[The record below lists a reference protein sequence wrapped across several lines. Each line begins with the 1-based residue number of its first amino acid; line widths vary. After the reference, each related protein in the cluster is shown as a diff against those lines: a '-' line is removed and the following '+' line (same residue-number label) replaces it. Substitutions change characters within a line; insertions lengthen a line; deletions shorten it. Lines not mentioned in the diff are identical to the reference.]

1 MSSPHDW
8 TQGLNPE
15 QRDAVLHTRGP
26 LLILAGAGSGK
37 TTVLVSRTGHLLQSG
52 EARAEDICVLTFTNK
67 AARELKHRV
76 GTKIGSQARELWTG
90 TFHSFGLQ
98 MLRRFHEQAGLPA
111 AFGVIDQGDSE
122 GILKD
127 LLSHIKNSAKDAF
140 KTEKIL
146 SLMNSWRESGR
157 RRAQNESDEYEVMT
171 EVLLPKYL
179 KRLETL
185 GVVDFEGLLLKP
197 LELFKNHPDVL
208 ERMRAAFKHVMVDE
222 FQDTNRTQFRLI
234 EALVMEHRNVAVVGD
249 DDQSIYGWRGACVS
263 NILEF
268 PHHFDGCR
276 VIRLERNYRSTPAI
290 IQLANNI
297 IEKNTTRHGKVLR
310 SDPDADV
317 GDKPEIFVYDND
329 DIEVEEVVSHIR
341 YLHDQGFP
349 YEQVAVLYRSNG
361 QGGLL
366 EAALRQNQIP
376 YAITGGIGFFDRK
389 ETKDVFAY
397 LRCALAVSDTGTRD
411 KLAGSEVAFRRI
423 LNTPPR
429 GIGETTVDKLEEHRA
444 GKAAASQHL
453 PACKTTDSR
462 GGTTPIS
469 FIRAA
474 REWRTAAV
482 AEKSGESIDGLFHML
497 ERLPDE
503 LLGQAT
509 IPPPQV
515 KQQLQGILGIALP
528 ERREAP
534 ANTVGERLLAFLIRI
549 GYRDHM
555 RVTVKDDQ
563 ALSKRWMVLEILAR
577 VLDSF
582 VERSGA
588 SRKTLREFVDAMELR
603 DPGEDLD
610 GEKNSKVQLLTLH
623 ACKGLEFKG
632 VILMGLEEDL
642 LPHRTLGSD
651 TSEER
656 RLFYVGVT
664 RARERLIMTRARTR
678 KRFGRYQAATP
689 SRFLVELE
697 PSLLTWFE
705 SGFRPVGVEQRQNLL
720 SDLFKKLEGNIAHQK
735 IER

>member
-1 MSSPHDW
+1 MSSRHDW
-8 TQGLNPE
+8 THGLNPE
-15 QRDAVLHTRGP
+15 QSEAVLHAQGP

-37 TTVLVSRTGHLLQSG
+37 TTVLVSRTGQLLQTG

-67 AARELKHRV
+67 AARELKARV
-76 GTKIGSQARELWTG
+76 GAKIGPQARELWTG

-122 GILKD
+122 GILKE
-127 LLSHIKNSAKDAF
+127 LLSNIKNSAKDGF

-171 EVLLPKYL
+171 EILLPKYL

-208 ERMRAAFKHVMVDE
+208 ARMRAAFKHVMVDE

-234 EALVMEHRNVAVVGD
+234 EALVMEHRNIAVVGD

-276 VIRLERNYRSTPAI
+276 VIRLERNYRSTPSI
-290 IQLANNI
+290 IRLANNI

-310 SDPDADV
+310 PDPNAEP
-317 GDKPEIFVYDND
+317 GDKPELFVYDND

-341 YLHDQGFP
+341 YFQTQGFSHDQI
-349 YEQVAVLYRSNG
+349 AVLYRSNG

-376 YAITGGIGFFDRK
+376 YSITGGIGFFDRK

-397 LRCALAVSDTGTRD
+397 LRCALAVSDVGTRD

-423 LNTPPR
+423 MNTPPR

-453 PACKTTDSR
+453 PAESR
-462 GGTTPIS
+462 AGSGTIS
-469 FIRAA
+469 FIRATK
-474 REWRTAAV
+474 EWRTAGV

-497 ERLPDE
+497 ERLPHE
-503 LLGQAT
+503 LLGEAE
-509 IPPPQV
+509 PPPPEA
-515 KQQLQGILGIALP
+515 KQQIQGILGISLP
-528 ERREAP
+528 QRPQAP
-534 ANTVGERLLAFLIRI
+534 TNTVGERLLAFLIRI

-555 RVTVKDDQ
+555 RATVKDDQ
-563 ALSKRWMVLEILAR
+563 ALSKRWSVIEILAR

-582 VERSGA
+582 VTQSGA
-588 SRKTLREFVDAMELR
+588 NRVTLREFVDAMELR
-603 DPGEDLD
+603 DPGESLD
-610 GEKNSKVQLLTLH
+610 GEKTAKVQLLTLH

-632 VILMGLEEDL
+632 VILMGIEEDL

-678 KRFGRYQAATP
+678 KRFGRYQAVAP
-689 SRFLVELE
+689 SRFLVELD
-697 PSLLTWFE
+697 PALLTWFE
-705 SGFRPVGVEQRQNLL
+705 TGFRPVGVEQRQNLL